1 MIELFRPFERR
12 SGLATTDGWLA
23 DMFGG
28 PSSKTGLRVN
38 ADTALSLSAVYACV
52 QVRAQTL
59 ASLPLKLFQT
69 TSGGDKV
76 PAVDHPLYP
85 LLNSSP
91 HPDLTRFEF
100 MEMMGGHCD
109 LRGNSY
115 AQIIRSNGGQIRR
128 LVPLHPD
135 RVTVRRSPDIT
146 VDGRRPLI
154 YEVAN
159 AGLGGIARLDASE
172 ILHVRDFGG
181 DGIVGYSRVRVGRES
196 IGLALAA
203 DEHAARMFS
212 NGARPAGVLEHP
224 AKLDESGRKTMRES
238 WQAVHGGV
246 GNTGKVAIL
255 EEGMKFHE
263 VGLTNEDA
271 QLLESRKY
279 SRAEIAS
286 IFGVPPD
293 RIGAESSSSTYANVE
308 HRQIQFMLDCVIPM
322 TERWQQRLGLALLS
336 EEERAAGYFF
346 KFNLAALVRGS
357 LQEQYGSFR
366 IGLGRAG
373 EPGWITVND
382 IRELLDMNR
391 VDGGD
396 TLFTG
401 GQSTEKIAREV
412 LRPMFAD
419 KIARALRKEAK
430 AVRAI
435 LKRADAAAELEKFY
449 TDHRR
454 HLVEVI
460 APLAESLRA
469 LGVATVPEPAEI
481 AGRMIEESR
490 ADLGASPS
498 GQSAAADAATESKL
512 LAWETTRASRIA
524 GQLLASA

>member
-1 MIELFRPFERR
+1 MIELFRPVERR
-12 SGLATTDGWLA
+12 SGLANPEGWLV

-28 PSSKTGLRVN
+28 TASKTGLRVN
-38 ADTALSLSAVYACV
+38 ADTALAVSAVYACV
-52 QVRAQTL
+52 QVRSQTL
-59 ASLPLKLFQT
+59 ASLPLKLFRT
-69 TSGGDKV
+69 KSNGDRE

-100 MEMMGGHCD
+100 MEMMGGHAD
-109 LRGNSY
+109 LRGNCF
-115 AQIIRSNGGQIRR
+115 AQVVRNNGGRIVR

-135 RVTVRRSPDIT
+135 RVTVRRSSNIT
-146 VDGRRPLI
+146 ADGRRPLV
-154 YEVAN
+154 YEVSN
-159 AGLGGIARLDASE
+159 PGFGGIARLDASE

-181 DGIVGYSRVRVGRES
+181 DGVVGYSRIRVACES
-196 IGLALAA
+196 IGLAMAA

-224 AKLDESGRKTMRES
+224 NKLDDPGRKNLRES

-246 GNTGKVAIL
+246 SNTGKVAIL

-286 IFGVPPD
+286 IFTVPPD

-308 HRQIQFMLDCVIPM
+308 QRQIQFMLDCVIPM
-322 TERWQQRLGLALLS
+322 TERWQQRLGLGLLS
-336 EEERAAGYFF
+336 EEERKTHYF
-346 KFNLAALVRGS
+346 KFNLASLIRGS
-357 LQEQYGSFR
+357 LLDQYNAFR

-382 IRELLDMNR
+382 IREVLDMNR
-391 VDGGD
+391 VEGGD

-401 GQSTEKIAREV
+401 AQSTEKLARAT
-412 LRPMFAD
+412 LRPLFAD
-419 KIARALRKEAK
+419 AIARALRKEAK

-435 LKRADAAAELEKFY
+435 VKRADAAAELERFY

-454 HLVEVI
+454 HLIEVV
-460 APLAESLRA
+460 APLAEALREFGVSRVPDPA
-469 LGVATVPEPAEI
+469 AIAGQLIDESRSYLGTAPAEGDTLE
-481 AGRMIEESR
+481 A
-490 ADLGASPS
+490 
-498 GQSAAADAATESKL
+498 KL
-512 LAWETTRASRIA
+512 LAWETTRAARTASQI
-524 GQLLASA
+524 LASA

>member
-1 MIELFRPFERR
+1 MIELFRPVERR
-12 SGLATTDGWLA
+12 SGLGNPEGWLV

-28 PSSKTGLRVN
+28 SASKTGLRVN
-38 ADTALSLSAVYACV
+38 PDTALAVSAVYACV

-59 ASLPLKLFQT
+59 ASLPLKLFRT
-69 TSGGDKV
+69 TSDGDKV
-76 PAVDHPLYP
+76 PAFDHPLFP
-85 LLNSSP
+85 LLSASP

-100 MEMMGGHCD
+100 MEMMGGHSD
-109 LRGNSY
+109 LRGNCY
-115 AQIIRSNGGQIRR
+115 AQIVRDNGGQIRR

-135 RVTVRRSPDIT
+135 RVTVRRSPNIT
-146 VDGRRPLI
+146 ADGRRPLI
-154 YEVAN
+154 YEVSN
-159 AGLGGIARLDASE
+159 AGFGGMAKLDASE

-181 DGIVGYSRVRVGRES
+181 DGIIGYSRVRVACES
-196 IGLALAA
+196 IGLAMAA

-224 AKLDESGRKTMRES
+224 NKLDDNGRKNLRDG
-238 WQAVHGGV
+238 WQSVHGGV

-263 VGLTNEDA
+263 VGLSNEDA

-286 IFGVPPD
+286 IFTVPPD

-308 HRQIQFMLDCVIPM
+308 QRQIQFMLDCAIPM

-336 EEERAAGYFF
+336 EEERRAGFYF
-346 KFNLAALVRGS
+346 KFNLASLIRGS
-357 LQEQYGSFR
+357 LLDQYNAFR

-382 IRELLDMNR
+382 IREVLDMNR
-391 VDGGD
+391 VKGGD

-401 GQSTEKIAREV
+401 GQSNEKLARAT
-412 LRPMFAD
+412 LRPLFSDA
-419 KIARALRKEAK
+419 IARALRKESK

-435 LKRADAAAELEKFY
+435 VKRADPAAELEKFY

-460 APLAESLRA
+460 APLAEALRE
-469 LGVATVPEPAEI
+469 LGAASVPDPAAVAGQIIDESRSDLGTSPAE
-481 AGRMIEESR
+481 GDSLE
-490 ADLGASPS
+490 
-498 GQSAAADAATESKL
+498 TKL
-512 LAWETTRASRIA
+512 LAWETTRAARIA
-524 GQLLASA
+524 SQLLAS